1 MVFGYPADDVTAV
14 STLVLA
20 IGTVLL
26 AAATAGLV
34 FAAFKQLPLLTAQIK
49 MARESEIEI
58 NTITACGKY
67 DTDPV
72 LYEIH
77 RRIWENSDKGTKYSR
92 ETIDQHDAIV
102 MLNYLDGIAIGVKQ
116 GVLSNAIT
124 KDHLGAVY
132 IKAVDI
138 IIPALFGN
146 FEGYEAI
153 EEMRSGWKTPT
164 PTAYTAQPLKPS
176 SGS

>member
-1 MVFGYPADDVTAV
+1 VTVPVLPSDSMVFGYPADDVTAV

-102 MLNYLDGIAIGVKQ
+102 MLNYLDGIAIG
-116 GVLSNAIT
+116 S
-124 KDHLGAVY
+124 GA
-132 IKAVDI
+132 
-138 IIPALFGN
+138 N
-146 FEGYEAI
+146 
-153 EEMRSGWKTPT
+153 
-164 PTAYTAQPLKPS
+164 
-176 SGS
+176 